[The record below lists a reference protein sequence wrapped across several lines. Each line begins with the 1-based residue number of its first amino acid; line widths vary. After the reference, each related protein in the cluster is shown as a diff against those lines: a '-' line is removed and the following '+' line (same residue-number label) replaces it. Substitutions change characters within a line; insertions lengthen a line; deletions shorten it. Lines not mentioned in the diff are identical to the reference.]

1 MFDIAGT
8 KERHFIEACGAYRRK
23 KEFCSDIV
31 ILMANKDGA
40 FEKEI
45 IFSLISRLKEINLI
59 TDHLTIP
66 NIPTEAR
73 CITYMGVCRYEQGNH
88 RRIDIKYYPL
98 EQFPYALLYLTGSD
112 YFNKSMRLYAKK
124 KGYSLTDCG
133 LMPIDKKYPN
143 PPKCEEEKD
152 IFAFLGLEYMPP
164 EKRVWELPT
173 IIRARK

>member
-1 MFDIAGT
+1 MGLKYIEEFRKKINWEEVNAIQETARTELFDIAGT

-31 ILMANKDGA
+31 ILMANKDGT

-73 CITYMGVCRYEQGNH
+73 CITYMGVCRYE
-88 RRIDIKYYPL
+88 
-98 EQFPYALLYLTGSD
+98 
-112 YFNKSMRLYAKK
+112 
-124 KGYSLTDCG
+124 
-133 LMPIDKKYPN
+133 
-143 PPKCEEEKD
+143 
-152 IFAFLGLEYMPP
+152 
-164 EKRVWELPT
+164 
-173 IIRARK
+173 